1 MTDDP
6 LDAMKARWSYIQGFL
21 FPWMREDNDPITEA
35 LGRLVTTL
43 DVIGL
48 EAFVP
53 DPPGGPGRPPEDR
66 RKTSSASDF
75 SASAAHSR
83 SNAISCSASSRSPSI
98 RSSVSSTTGPPPPDP
113 EGFTP
118 ARRRKIH
125 LAQAFCKNLTG
136 LDHEDFGEPVDVPAR
151 NFSAELE
158 AFGSGRL
165 GWPAAGLEGEV
176 GRVAEWRGGA
186 QLIEG
191 ELAHERH
198 VLCSVAL
205 AHAREVLLEGHVER
219 PVQRVLDAPVA
230 ADCLG
235 EPGGG
240 ENAGS
245 NVISRVEPG
254 AIL

>member
-1 MTDDP
+1 
-6 LDAMKARWSYIQGFL
+6 
-21 FPWMREDNDPITEA
+21 MR
-35 LGRLVTTL
+35 
-43 DVIGL
+43 
-48 EAFVP
+48 
-53 DPPGGPGRPPEDR
+53 
-66 RKTSSASDF
+66 
-75 SASAAHSR
+75 
-83 SNAISCSASSRSPSI
+83 SSRKSLGGMKLP
-98 RSSVSSTTGPPPPDP
+98 RSSPKRASCASHSESPTSVLRPGTFLTWKAL
-113 EGFTP
+113 T
-118 ARRRKIH
+118 
-125 LAQAFCKNLTG
+125 TG

-151 NFSAELE
+151 DFSAELE

-165 GWPAAGLEGEV
+165 GWPPAGLEGEV